1 MRKLITTVLLL
12 AAITFHSNA
21 QQSTNENITIGG
33 VTRNYRLFLPTGYVN
48 ATSPLPLLINIH
60 GKTSSSS
67 EHESYTNFKNLANT
81 DNFVVVYPN
90 STVIQGIT
98 QWNVNNAENS
108 SQDVQFISEL
118 IDYMTANYNIN
129 ANRVYVVGFS
139 NGGLMTSR
147 LACEISNKIAA
158 IGTVEGGMN
167 YNIYNECNPQHP
179 MPYLNI
185 HGTNDTPVP
194 YYGNGTMVPVEDVIN
209 YWKNYNSI
217 AGNSVVSNIPNINL
231 TDQSTAKRNV
241 YNDALNRYR
250 VTHIKIDGG
259 GHSWAGSSTIIDI
272 TNQDFSASEALWKF
286 VKRYTL
292 NNLMAGIAPLDDDD
306 RTQAEILAQ
315 DKDLIT
321 TSIDVNASPNPFN
334 NELNINS
341 NDNLV
346 IQTVKIHN
354 LVGQIID
361 VENISASNETS
372 KINTSD
378 WESGVYFLST
388 TDALGKTTTQKIIK
402 R

>member
-12 AAITFHSNA
+12 AAITFNSNA

-33 VTRNYRLFLPTGYVN
+33 IVRNYRLFLPTGYAN
-48 ATSPLPLLINIH
+48 ATSPVPLLINIH
-60 GKTSSSS
+60 GKTSSAT

-98 QWNVNNAENS
+98 QWNVNNSENS

-118 IDYMTANYNIN
+118 IDYMIANYNIN
-129 ANRVYVVGFS
+129 GNKVYIVGFS

-185 HGTNDTPVP
+185 HGTSDTPVP
-194 YYGNGTMVPVEDVIN
+194 YTGNGTMVPVEDVIN
-209 YWKNYNSI
+209 YWKNFNSI
-217 AGNSVVSNIPNINL
+217 AGNSIVSNIPNINL

-286 VKRYTL
+286 VKRYSL
-292 NNLMAGIAPLDDDD
+292 NNLLAGIAPIDDEDL
-306 RTQAEILAQ
+306 TQAEALSQ
-315 DKDLIT
+315 DKDLT
-321 TSIDVNASPNPFN
+321 NASSTINAAPNPFN
-334 NELNINS
+334 NELNLSSIN
-341 NDNLV
+341 NLGAQTITVHNLLGQV
-346 IQTVKIHN
+346 IQ
-354 LVGQIID
+354 L
-361 VENISASNETS
+361 ENISTNTSTS

-378 WESGVYFLST
+378 WESGVYFLSA
-388 TDALGKTTTQKIIK
+388 TDALGKTSTKKIIK